1 MNPRSTLK
9 IAGHPVHPMLIPFPI
24 AFFVGALITDIVHSR
39 SADPFWPM
47 ASMWLLGAGLLMA
60 ALAALAGLTDFLG
73 DSRIR
78 GLRDAWFH
86 MVGNIVLVLIE
97 AFSLW
102 RRMIMGPEFI
112 LPTGLLLSLIAT
124 MLLLFNGWKGWEM
137 VYNSRVGIK
146 DDSDDR

>member
-1 MNPRSTLK
+1 
-9 IAGHPVHPMLIPFPI
+9 
-24 AFFVGALITDIVHSR
+24 
-39 SADPFWPM
+39 
-47 ASMWLLGAGLLMA
+47 MA

-112 LPTGLLLSLIAT
+112 LPTGLLVSLIAT